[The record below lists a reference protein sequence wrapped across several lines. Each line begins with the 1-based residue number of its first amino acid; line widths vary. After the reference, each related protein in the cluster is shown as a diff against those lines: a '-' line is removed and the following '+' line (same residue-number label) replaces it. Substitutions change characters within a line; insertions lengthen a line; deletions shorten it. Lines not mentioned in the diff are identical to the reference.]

1 MVILNEVKNP
11 VDHRRSVLRHLTG
24 SFLLRGGFAGQ
35 VATLRMTHG
44 KTEGLKTPL
53 GWTRAAG
60 AIRAPAT

>member
-24 SFLLRGGFAGQ
+24 SF
-35 VATLRMTHG
+35 ATLRMTHG